1 MHPSLQA
8 KYGLHTDEDV
18 AIAEHAMSAARHAGF
33 SETQIN
39 QLLSYYSTIAP
50 ALERGQLDPAGA
62 LHQLWD
68 YAKLA
73 GIGEEQ
79 RASLLEWHET
89 TSSFMDAHPGELPP
103 MSRPSAAAVRE
114 ERTEIERI
122 QREEPDRYW
131 RDEALQNRLYD
142 LIADSH
148 GDAPPAIASRAHIT
162 RLGKLE
168 KMMGDPNSPYWASK
182 TGEALQA
189 EYRNI
194 LDMVDPRPA
203 PRAALAAPSRSSGR
217 RAEIEKMM
225 ADTSGDY
232 WRGPRADQIQ
242 TEYRALLAAPEAAAP
257 ASNASTPTN
266 QGDE

>member
-1 MHPSLQA
+1 
-8 KYGLHTDEDV
+8 
-18 AIAEHAMSAARHAGF
+18 
-33 SETQIN
+33 
-39 QLLSYYSTIAP
+39 
-50 ALERGQLDPAGA
+50 
-62 LHQLWD
+62 
-68 YAKLA
+68 
-73 GIGEEQ
+73 
-79 RASLLEWHET
+79 
-89 TSSFMDAHPGELPP
+89 MDAHPGELPP
-103 MSRPSAAAVRE
+103 MERPSAAAVRE

-168 KMMGDPNSPYWASK
+168 KLMGDPSSAYWNPK
-182 TGEALQA
+182 TGPALQA
-189 EYRNI
+189 EYRTI
-194 LDMVDPRPA
+194 LDMADPRPS
-203 PRAALAAPSRSSGR
+203 RAAGAAPSRSSGR

-232 WRGPRADQIQ
+232 WSGPRADQIQ
-242 TEYRALLAAPEAAAP
+242 NEYRALLAAPEAAAP
-257 ASNASTPTN
+257 ASTTSTTSN

>member
-1 MHPSLQA
+1 MHPSLQV
-8 KYGLHTDEDV
+8 KFGLRTDEDV
-18 AIAEHAMSAARHAGF
+18 AIAEHAMAAAKKAGW
-33 SETQIN
+33 TDAQIHGVL
-39 QLLSYYSTIAP
+39 QYYATLAP
-50 ALERGQLDPAGA
+50 ALERGQIDAQGA
-62 LHQLWD
+62 IHSLWD
-68 YAKLA
+68 QAKLA
-73 GIGEEQ
+73 GVGEDQ
-79 RASLLEWHET
+79 RAGLLDWHET

-168 KMMGDPNSPYWASK
+168 KMMGDPNSPYWAPK
-182 TGEALQA
+182 IGEILQA

-194 LDMVDPRPA
+194 LDMADPRPS
-203 PRAALAAPSRSSGR
+203 RAAGATPSRSSGR

-225 ADTSGDY
+225 ADTSSEY
-232 WRGPRADQIQ
+232 WRGPKAISLQS
-242 TEYRALLAAPEAAAP
+242 EYLSLAAPEAAP
-257 ASNASTPTN
+257 ASTTLTTSTTSN
-266 QGDE
+266 QGD

>member
-8 KYGLHTDEDV
+8 KFGLRTSEDV
-18 AIAEHAMSAARHAGF
+18 AIAEHAMSAARKAGW
-33 SETQIN
+33 TDAQIHGVL
-39 QLLSYYSTIAP
+39 QYYATVAP
-50 ALERGQLDPAGA
+50 ALERGQIEPQAA

-68 YAKLA
+68 FAKLE
-73 GIGEEQ
+73 GVGEEQ
-79 RASLLEWHET
+79 RAGLLNWHET
-89 TSSFMDAHPGELPP
+89 TSDFMDSHPGELPP

-168 KMMGDPNSPYWASK
+168 KLMGDPSSAYWNPK
-182 TGEALQA
+182 TGPALQA
-189 EYRNI
+189 EYRTI
-194 LDMVDPRPA
+194 LDMADPRPA
-203 PRAALAAPSRSSGR
+203 SRVASAAPSRSSGR

-232 WRGPRADQIQ
+232 WRGPQADQIQ
-242 TEYRALLAAPEAAAP
+242 NEYRALLSAPEAAAP
-257 ASNASTPTN
+257 ASTTSTTSTN
-266 QGDE
+266 GES

>member
-8 KYGLHTDEDV
+8 KYGLRTDEDV

-68 YAKLA
+68 YAALA
-73 GIGEEQ
+73 GIGDIQ

-89 TSSFMDAHPGELPP
+89 TSSFMESHPGELPP

-148 GDAPPAIASRAHIT
+148 DDAPPAIASRAHIT

-168 KMMGDPNSPYWASK
+168 KLMGDPSSAYWNPK
-182 TGEALQA
+182 TGPALQA
-189 EYRNI
+189 EYRTI
-194 LDMVDPRPA
+194 LDMADPRPS
-203 PRAALAAPSRSSGR
+203 RAAGAAPSRSSGR

-242 TEYRALLAAPEAAAP
+242 TEYRNLLAAPEAAP
-257 ASNASTPTN
+257 ASTTSTPSN

>member
-8 KYGLHTDEDV
+8 KFGLRTDDDV
-18 AIAEHAMSAARHAGF
+18 KIAEHAMAAAKKAGW
-33 SETQIN
+33 TDAQIN
-39 QLLSYYSTIAP
+39 GVLQYYATVAP
-50 ALERGQLDPAGA
+50 ALERGQIEPQAA

-68 YAKLA
+68 FAKLE
-73 GIGEEQ
+73 GVGEEQ
-79 RASLLEWHET
+79 RAGLLNWHET
-89 TSSFMDAHPGELPP
+89 TSSFMESHPGELPP

-168 KMMGDPNSPYWASK
+168 KLMGDPSSAYWNPK
-182 TGEALQA
+182 TGPALQA
-189 EYRNI
+189 EYRTI
-194 LDMVDPRPA
+194 LDMADPRPS
-203 PRAALAAPSRSSGR
+203 RAAGAAPSRSSGR

-232 WRGPRADQIQ
+232 WCGPRADQIQ
-242 TEYRALLAAPEAAAP
+242 TEYRNLLAAPEAAP
-257 ASNASTPTN
+257 ASTTSTPSN

>member
-1 MHPSLQA
+1 MHPSLQV
-8 KYGLHTDEDV
+8 KFGLRTDEDV

-79 RASLLEWHET
+79 RAGLLNWHET
-89 TSSFMDAHPGELPP
+89 TSSFMESHPGELPP

-168 KMMGDPNSPYWASK
+168 KLMGDPSSAYWNPK
-182 TGEALQA
+182 TGPALQA
-189 EYRNI
+189 EYRTI
-194 LDMVDPRPA
+194 LDMADPRPS
-203 PRAALAAPSRSSGR
+203 RAAGAAPSRSSGR

-232 WRGPRADQIQ
+232 WSGPRADQIQ
-242 TEYRALLAAPEAAAP
+242 NEYRALLAAPEAAAP
-257 ASNASTPTN
+257 ASTTSTTSN

>member
-8 KYGLHTDEDV
+8 KYGLRSDEDV
-18 AIAEHAMSAARHAGF
+18 AIAERAIAHARKTGMSEA
-33 SETQIN
+33 QID
-39 QLLSYYSTIAP
+39 QLGSYYSTIAP
-50 ALERGQLDPAGA
+50 ALERGQIDAQAA
-62 LHQLWD
+62 LHQLND

-73 GIGEEQ
+73 GVGEEQ
-79 RASLLEWHET
+79 RAGLLNWHET
-89 TSSFMDAHPGELPP
+89 TSDFMDSHPGELPP

-168 KMMGDPNSPYWASK
+168 KLMGDPSSAYWNPK
-182 TGEALQA
+182 TGPALQA
-189 EYRNI
+189 EYRTI
-194 LDMVDPRPA
+194 LDMADPRPS
-203 PRAALAAPSRSSGR
+203 RAAGAVPSRSSGR

-242 TEYRALLAAPEAAAP
+242 NEYRALLSAPEAAP
-257 ASNASTPTN
+257 ASTTSTTST